1 MMNSLTI
8 NIPDEK
14 LKQLQQLAEEN
25 GMTTEELIQIKI
37 NEWLTPNPQNF
48 SEVAHYALN
57 KNGELYD
64 RLA

>member
-1 MMNSLTI
+1 MKSLTI

-25 GMTTEELIQIKI
+25 GMTTEELIQTKI
-37 NEWLTPNPQNF
+37 NEWLTQNPKDF
-48 SEVAHYALN
+48 SEIANYVLT
-57 KNGELYD
+57 KNSELYN

>member
-1 MMNSLTI
+1 MMKSLTI

-25 GMTTEELIQIKI
+25 GMTTEELIQTKI
-37 NEWLTPNPQNF
+37 NEWLIANPQDF
-48 SEVAHYALN
+48 SEVAHYVLD
-57 KNGELYD
+57 KNAELYD